1 MGGLSIVSVLIVG
14 AIAIVVV
21 AGGIIVVTN
30 IMSKDDH

>member
-1 MGGLSIVSVLIVG
+1 MGGLGVVSILIVG

-30 IMSKDDH
+30 LMSKDDH